1 MTALL
6 VRAVSRSTQNYSV
19 NLAALPAN
27 LYINARIA
35 WSLSTILNAINTHRS
50 ITSIMDIS
58 IYFEE
63 AAQVLVAFAIGAV
76 IGLEREFRSKPAG
89 VRTMIFI
96 CVGSCLY
103 TILSK
108 GSNQISPDRI
118 ASNIVTGIGFIGAG
132 VIFKEGITVN
142 GLTTAALIWIT
153 AALGMAIG
161 YHDYPLAI
169 VVTVIV
175 VVALFVL
182 EPVQRLINTLHKV
195 KDYKIR
201 TPDISTQVKEELEN
215 YFSQHEMS
223 FRCMKIVKDNNEAVY
238 IYRIGSPNRNYD
250 GVNQFLLS
258 NKNIKSFDV

>member
-1 MTALL
+1 
-6 VRAVSRSTQNYSV
+6 
-19 NLAALPAN
+19 
-27 LYINARIA
+27 
-35 WSLSTILNAINTHRS
+35 
-50 ITSIMDIS
+50 MDIS

-63 AAQVLVAFAIGAV
+63 AAQVSIAFVIGAV

-89 VRTMIFI
+89 FRTMILI

-108 GSNQISPDRI
+108 EVAAAGSADRI

-161 YHDYPLAI
+161 YHNYPLAI
-169 VVTVIV
+169 VVSAMVVI
-175 VVALFVL
+175 ALFVL
-182 EPVQRLINTLHKV
+182 EPVQRFINRLHRV

-201 TPDISTQVKEELEN
+201 TVESGKNFQPELEDFFN
-215 YFSQHEMS
+215 SHDLS
-223 FRCMKIVKDNNEAVY
+223 FRCMKSLKENNDAIY
-238 IYRIGSPNRNYD
+238 LYRISSPDRNYD
-250 GVNQFLLS
+250 LVNQFLLGH
-258 NKNIKSFDV
+258 KEVRSFDV

>member
-1 MTALL
+1 
-6 VRAVSRSTQNYSV
+6 
-19 NLAALPAN
+19 
-27 LYINARIA
+27 
-35 WSLSTILNAINTHRS
+35 
-50 ITSIMDIS
+50 MDIT

-63 AAQVLVAFAIGAV
+63 AAQVSVAFVIGAV

-89 VRTMIFI
+89 FRTMILI

-108 GSNQISPDRI
+108 EGAPGSSDRI

-161 YHDYPLAI
+161 YHNYPLAI
-169 VVTVIV
+169 VVSSMVVIV
-175 VVALFVL
+175 LFIL
-182 EPVQRLINTLHKV
+182 EPVQRFINRLHRV

-201 TPDISTQVKEELEN
+201 TVELGKNFREELEQF
-215 YFSQHEMS
+215 FSTHDLTY
-223 FRCMKIVKDNNEAVY
+223 RCMKISKDANDAVY
-238 IYRIGSPNRNYD
+238 LYRISSPDRNYD
-250 GVNQFLLS
+250 SVNQFLLHHS
-258 NKNIKSFDV
+258 EVRGFEA